1 MTTPAT
7 TSAARPPIPS
17 TRRRS
22 RPVRAVTHPGTVT
35 AVAVL
40 ILWLVVAA
48 AMQPTDLVPWPWELV
63 RQITDD
69 ASLLADHG
77 RSTLTVAGEGLVLG
91 LVAVVPLAV
100 IGLLFR
106 PAEAVI
112 MRLAVFIHVVP
123 VVAIAPILVVSLTG
137 DLGRI
142 VITALQVY
150 YPALVG
156 VIYGLRQADRRALDV
171 VHVAGGG
178 NWQQLRRIRVA
189 AAAPSIVSALQIA
202 VPAAILGALI
212 SEFFG
217 ASKGLGVLLV
227 NAQQGFLID
236 RTWAVAVVVGIVA
249 TIGYAVISL
258 VGHWLVPWGGNE
270 ASVGGEVAG
279 ADAGKQSALVS
290 AVTVV
295 VTVVI
300 LIGGWQ
306 SLLSLFDAEPFF
318 TKGPADVWQMMTS
331 GNPGTGST
339 AGEFWS
345 TFGDA
350 LGTTLLDAGVGFVVG
365 SVVAVAAAVL
375 LDSLPTLRR
384 GVMPWAVVLRSVPM
398 AALTPLLVLIFGRG
412 LGGVT
417 VIVTLVTFFPTLV
430 TVLQGLQ
437 ATPASAVDVVRAS
450 GGGAWQTVLRVKII
464 YAVPSMIAAARV
476 AVPGALAGATLAEW
490 LATGKGLGYM
500 LTLSSTNA
508 DYLSLWTA
516 GVLLAVVALGLHG
529 VLGIIDRAVTH
540 RLGA

>member
-17 TRRRS
+17 ARRRP
-22 RPVRAVTHPGTVT
+22 RPVRVVTHPGTVT

-48 AMQPTDLVPWPWELV
+48 AMQSTDLVPWPWELV

-178 NWQQLRRIRVA
+178 NWQQLRRIRV
-189 AAAPSIVSALQIA
+189 
-202 VPAAILGALI
+202 
-212 SEFFG
+212 
-217 ASKGLGVLLV
+217 
-227 NAQQGFLID
+227 
-236 RTWAVAVVVGIVA
+236 
-249 TIGYAVISL
+249 
-258 VGHWLVPWGGNE
+258 E

-290 AVTVV
+290 AVTVA